1 MGTDHKLIS
10 DWNSYAVQTGLSKTE
25 ILGMAYLSTAVPTV
39 LSAVR
44 RDETISERLEKVVT
58 DLNQSSAGGEFV
70 LNIYREFYF
79 NALSKCNKISR
90 LNMEG
95 LPEDFYLDE
104 HNSYMKY
111 NYSDTSQSGGS
122 AESSFFLIS
131 GAAVELAKNT
141 GKILLDHNAD
151 TRQAFNLGH
160 LHANYLLSLNYI
172 AANNAILYSNILP
185 AYASSLIQAISDP
198 DDISLRADV
207 WMFSKVLRHILQKSK
222 YDSEFR
228 SWIWDYHNLLF
239 YEDKSGA
246 GEVKKEWDLTD
257 EYFEIKM
264 LIKVYKSLYSYYR
277 SNKHTGDQFIN
288 KSAGTV
294 KTWEEYLDC
303 IRDKLKTEYSI
314 TLKTG
319 EFINAGERANYY
331 CLIFLKSVEIYLEK
345 FSLSLI

>member
-10 DWNSYAVQTGLSKTE
+10 DWNAYAVQTGLSVTE
-25 ILGMAYLSTAVPTV
+25 IPGMAYLSTAIPTV
-39 LSAVR
+39 LSKVR
-44 RDETISERLEKVVT
+44 RDETISEQLEKVVSN
-58 DLNQSSAGGEFV
+58 LNQTSAGGEFV

-79 NALSKCNKISR
+79 NALSKCKKISR

-95 LPEDFYLDE
+95 LPEDFYSDE
-104 HNSYMKY
+104 HNNYMKY
-111 NYSDTSQSGGS
+111 NSSDTSQSGSS

-151 TRQAFNLGH
+151 IRQAFNLGH
-160 LHANYLLSLNYI
+160 LHANYLLSVNYT

-185 AYASSLIQAISDP
+185 AYASSLIRAISDP
-198 DDISLRADV
+198 DGIALRADV
-207 WMFSKVLRHILQKSK
+207 WLFSKVLHHILQKSK
-222 YDSEFR
+222 YDIEFR

-246 GEVKKEWDLTD
+246 GEVKKEWDLSD

-288 KSAGTV
+288 KSGGSV
-294 KTWEEYLDC
+294 HTWEEYLDC
-303 IRDKLKTEYSI
+303 IRSKLKAEHSI
-314 TLKTG
+314 GLKTG